1 MKRKE
6 FPEIEDDFSS
16 PSLYSPSTKSRKLDS
31 ELLRSLEEGHRVNV
45 EDATM
50 GEESEPHHNV
60 VGGVF
65 RWDTFPTGAKM
76 PVDDNP
82 DEKAIVL
89 YQPLPRSLSSPQHTI
104 VLDYNLV
111 PWLKDYIYWPGSSTE
126 AKSVYSKLAAD
137 KSIRGSNDNLAVVPW
152 VAPQPP
158 NFSVSSGQVR
168 DSSGPVEAE
177 ECEMMDMDESDCN
190 HNSLTDKE
198 VGGMAMEKELQQWQQ
213 QHCIIPQVIE
223 NISTP
228 VYW

>member
-60 VGGVF
+60 VG
-65 RWDTFPTGAKM
+65 
-76 PVDDNP
+76 
-82 DEKAIVL
+82 
-89 YQPLPRSLSSPQHTI
+89 
-104 VLDYNLV
+104 
-111 PWLKDYIYWPGSSTE
+111 DYIYWPGSSTE